1 MGPGDSLIGYWG
13 AFVCGGDGA
22 GFQEVEHVV
31 SQIIQ
36 RSRTSLCQ
44 YFDFRPTVCREIS
57 IVVLDKVTIQKMI
70 GKAIADGHKQ
80 TESEDGMLMKG
91 CLLGSENER
100 YGQVEECQ
108 G

>member
-1 MGPGDSLIGYWG
+1 M
-13 AFVCGGDGA
+13 
-22 GFQEVEHVV
+22 
-31 SQIIQ
+31 
-36 RSRTSLCQ
+36 T
-44 YFDFRPTVCREIS
+44 
-57 IVVLDKVTIQKMI
+57 

-108 G
+108 S